1 MNVNVHKFGMLS
13 SMKWRVAKTVL
24 DVFDCHEVGRHV
36 GHCPHANRLLAQL
49 CLLHLG
55 GPWGE

>member
-49 CLLHLG
+49 
-55 GPWGE
+55 